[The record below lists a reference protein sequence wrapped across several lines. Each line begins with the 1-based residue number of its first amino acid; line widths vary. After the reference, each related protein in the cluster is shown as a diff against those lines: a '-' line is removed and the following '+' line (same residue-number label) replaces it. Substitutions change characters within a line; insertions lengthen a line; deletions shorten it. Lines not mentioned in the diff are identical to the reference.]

1 MLRREVPTRAA
12 TRSESEFTGLTWTL
26 TAAKTRV
33 LNPLSPMNP
42 TNETSAARRELPGF
56 HAWKFNIRRLLWT
69 IALAVVAAPVFL
81 GWYRYQ
87 HRRHAT
93 AMLDRAKA
101 LQRQDDWRGAA
112 IAFHQYLRLRGDDA
126 EALILRAQ
134 AFEKLAL
141 DPDQK
146 QLALSYYR
154 QAVRANPDRLDLL
167 LRSAE
172 LQYESG
178 SYSEAADAADQ
189 VRKAL
194 ASQASDPKIAANQGR
209 PDRLAAER
217 LYAVSVRDQTGPG
230 RRVPVGDAVRVYEDA
245 LKSHPGDIVL
255 STGLAQLL
263 TRQAES
269 FAGEERNAVL
279 VQSDRVIDEMVDR
292 NPGNVKALLGRY
304 HFQTEQAQ
312 RTNDQGLQERRRK
325 SREQDLAALLKAAPE
340 DPDVLIAVSTNL
352 AEQATREAER
362 AGLES
367 DAAATKALAASADEK
382 RKAALDFGRQLLKV
396 APEDRRSFVTV
407 ANLYAAT
414 SDWQAAID
422 TLQTGLKR
430 LGPDDLEL
438 TRLLLQLYLS
448 VGDFTAARS
457 ILTRIEPTIRRRM
470 PYLAVPIRGRLAEEL
485 ELADAQIQLLEGK
498 ATTALPR
505 LKRLAVNVT
514 EGNPRETLEER
525 QRRWRLLAA
534 AYSHAGMHDLAGAA
548 YDQLVHLNPTSR
560 EYHSR
565 AGAEWR
571 SSGDLDRAIQR
582 FEAAT
587 VGGRDDQNAW
597 LALAEAHLSKQLR
610 KAGVA
615 DRDWRG
621 FEAAIKQARGRRGNS
636 RGVTVLEATAAIA
649 RNDRLAALERLKALA
664 CNADVDVAQLPRF
677 ATLLQDAGGN
687 SEADAA
693 LERFR
698 ELGGDPNEFAVVKS
712 YVLSQRGETA
722 DAIAVLERALKQVPE
737 TGRDSIVRRLVEIE
751 IDSGSMQSARGR
763 LLALRQANAGD
774 LWVYETAADLAVIA
788 RDYDDLENCEREL
801 EVQEGPGGTL
811 WRYVRAIRLLETTP
825 DKAGTPLEIN
835 RLVSEI
841 EATRPSWQLIKIV
854 RGVLAERSTRFDVA
868 IEYYQDALRM
878 GVRNLTALQHLVATL
893 YRQNRFTD
901 VAAYIQQMG
910 PVAALSG
917 EISAQ
922 AVPAHLRAGRI
933 GDALRVAR
941 AAAELRPDDPV
952 SQLWYAQCLALGGK
966 SSESET
972 VFQKAIKLAPAD
984 LRAWSGLVWFYGRS
998 QRLADGRKALD
1009 ELVAHVELAPF
1020 EREIIIARGSDLIGD
1035 RQRAEQSYLRLVAA
1049 HKANLKL
1056 LEEVGRFF
1064 MRFDHTRA
1072 LDMFQQALKVD
1083 PQSNEARR
1091 HLAML
1096 WGLHGNDADL
1106 GRAIEILGQ
1115 GNDAVASD
1123 DRRMQAAL
1131 LVVSGGDERCRQAVD
1146 ILTGLVESSEGT
1158 LPVDRL
1164 LLARAYESLREI
1176 DEAQHQYETLLKSQT
1191 ETSFQLLFVRF
1202 LNRQDRLAPAD
1213 LWLSRLEQVDLSNQQ
1228 TLELRVDW
1236 LKRSQRV
1243 TEIEST
1249 VDRFL
1254 AGRMKVA
1261 KNDTQ
1266 KQALLRYAADLFTA
1280 AELEEAAEKKYREM
1294 AQRYPAKY
1302 DSLAIWL
1309 AERGRI
1315 DEALA
1320 LCHEK
1325 STGAEVTTV
1334 AAVLIRVLTV
1344 AACFP
1349 STVDFDPGPAE
1360 ELIVAASDSEQV
1372 NSQFLLQLG
1381 VLRAMQGRN
1390 DEAISIYERALPQ
1403 ELENPIVLNNLA
1415 VVLVEI
1421 PSRQHEA
1428 LQCIDKALAA
1438 FPDSLEYLDTKGLVL
1453 LGTGSLT
1460 EAREIFERLCRSSPK
1475 NPRYQLHLAMALNHL
1490 GEATKSREHA
1500 GVAIDNR
1507 IEKEFL
1513 TPAERQFVREAKAE
1527 KKPTVQD
1534 LGPA

>member
-1 MLRREVPTRAA
+1 MHRREVSAQAA
-12 TRSESEFTGLTWTL
+12 TRSDSEFTGRTWIL
-26 TAAKTRV
+26 MAAKTRD
-33 LNPLSPMNP
+33 LISLSPMNP
-42 TNETSAARRELPGF
+42 TSEISAARRDLPGF
-56 HAWKFNIRRLLWT
+56 QAWKFNFRRLLWT
-69 IALAVVAAPVFL
+69 IALTVVAAPVFL
-81 GWYRYQ
+81 GWYRFQ

-101 LQRQDDWRGAA
+101 LQRQNDWRGAA
-112 IAFHQYLRLRGDDA
+112 IAFHQYLRLRADDA

-178 SYSEAADAADQ
+178 HYSEAADAADQ

-194 ASQASDPKIAANQGR
+194 SSQASDPTIAANQGG

-217 LYAVSVRDQTGPG
+217 LYAVSVREQTGPG
-230 RRVPVGDAVRVYEDA
+230 RRVQVGEAVRVYEDA

-263 TRQAES
+263 ARQAES
-269 FAGEERNAVL
+269 FAGEERDAVL
-279 VQSDRVIDEMVDR
+279 LQSDHVIDEMVDR
-292 NPGNVKALLGRY
+292 NLGNVKALLGRY

-312 RTNDQGLQERRRK
+312 RTNDQGLQDRRRK
-325 SREQDLAALLKAAPE
+325 IREQDLAALLKAAPE

-352 AEQATREAER
+352 AEQAAREAER
-362 AGLES
+362 AGSEF
-367 DAAATKALAASADEK
+367 DAATAKALAASADEK
-382 RKAALDFGRQLLKV
+382 RKAALDFGRQLLEV

-414 SDWQAAID
+414 RDWQAAID

-430 LGPDDLEL
+430 VGRDDLEL
-438 TRLLLQLYLS
+438 RRLLLQLYLS
-448 VGDFTAARS
+448 VGDFTSARS
-457 ILTRIEPTIRRRM
+457 ILSRIEPAIRRM
-470 PYLAVPIRGRLAEEL
+470 IPYLAVPLRGRLAEEL

-498 ATTALPR
+498 MTTALPR

-525 QRRWRLLAA
+525 QRRWRLVAG
-534 AYSHAGMHDLAGAA
+534 AYSRAGMHDLAGAA

-560 EYHSR
+560 EYHLR
-565 AGAEWR
+565 AAAEWR

-587 VGGRDDQNAW
+587 VGGGDDQNAW
-597 LALAEAHLSKQLR
+597 LALAETHLSKQLR
-610 KAGVA
+610 KAGA
-615 DRDWRG
+615 GDRDWSA

-636 RGVTVLEATAAIA
+636 HGVTVLLATAAIA
-649 RNDRLAALERLKALA
+649 RNDRLAALESLKALA
-664 CNADVDVAQLPRF
+664 CSADVDVAQLPRL

-698 ELGGDPNEFAVVKS
+698 ELGGDPNEFAIVKS
-712 YVLSQRGETA
+712 DVLNRRGETT
-722 DAIAVLERALKQVPE
+722 DAIAVLEQALKQVPE
-737 TGRDSIVRRLVEIE
+737 TGRNSIVRRLVEIE

-763 LLALRQANAGD
+763 LLALRQANVSN
-774 LWVYETAADLAVIA
+774 LWVYETAADLAIIA

-801 EVQEGPGGTL
+801 EVQEGPGGTS
-811 WRYVRAIRLLETTP
+811 WRYVRVIRLLETTP

-841 EATRPSWQLIKIV
+841 EATRPSWHLIKIV
-854 RGVLAERSTRFDVA
+854 RGVLAERSARFDVA
-868 IEYYQDALRM
+868 IDYYQDALRM

-910 PVAALSG
+910 QVAALSG

-922 AVPAHLRAGRI
+922 AVPANLQAGRI

-966 SSESET
+966 TSESET
-972 VFQKAIKLAPAD
+972 VFRKAIKLAPAD

-998 QRLADGRKALD
+998 RRLADGRNALD

-1020 EREIIIARGSDLIGD
+1020 DREIVVARGSDLIGD

-1049 HKANLKL
+1049 HKTNLKL

-1064 MRFDHTRA
+1064 LRFDHNRA

-1091 HLAML
+1091 HLAVL

-1115 GNDAVASD
+1115 GDGAVASD

-1146 ILTGLVESSEGT
+1146 LLTGLVESSEGT

-1164 LLARAYESLREI
+1164 LLARAYEGLQEI
-1176 DEAQHQYETLLKSQT
+1176 DEAQNQYETLLRSQT
-1191 ETSFQLLFVRF
+1191 ETPFQILFVRF
-1202 LNRQDRLAPAD
+1202 LNRQSRLARAD
-1213 LWLSRLEQVDLSNQQ
+1213 SLLSRIEQVDSNNQQ
-1228 TLELRVDW
+1228 VLELRVDW
-1236 LKRSQRV
+1236 LKRSQRT
-1243 TEIEST
+1243 TEIEKI

-1254 AGRMKVA
+1254 AVRMKGA
-1261 KNDTQ
+1261 KNDAQ
-1266 KQALLRYAADLFTA
+1266 KQALLRYAADLLTA
-1280 AELEEAAEKKYREM
+1280 AELEDAAEKKYREI
-1294 AQRYPAKY
+1294 ALNYPAKY
-1302 DSLAIWL
+1302 DLLAIWL

-1315 DEALA
+1315 EEALA
-1320 LCHEK
+1320 LCHER
-1325 STGAEVTTV
+1325 STGADGTSV
-1334 AAVLIRVLTV
+1334 AAILVRILTV

-1349 STVDFDPGPAE
+1349 PRTDFDPAPAE
-1360 ELIVAASDSEQV
+1360 EIIATAGDSGQV
-1372 NSQFLLQLG
+1372 DSQFLLQLG

-1415 VVLVEI
+1415 VVLAEI

-1453 LGTGSLT
+1453 LGTGSLA
-1460 EAREIFERLCRSSPK
+1460 EAREVFERLCRSNPK

-1490 GEATKSREHA
+1490 GDATKAREHA
-1500 GVAIDNR
+1500 RVAIDNR

-1513 TPAERQFVREAKAE
+1513 TPLERQFVREAKSE
-1527 KKPTVQD
+1527 LKLIIQD
-1534 LGPA
+1534 LDPA